1 MLCLFTMTIA
11 VPKISKEKHDMK
23 RFKMT
28 SACKHVPKCQSA
40 ALSRMIMPTS
50 PLTPWLRGCSCCPNL
65 LAQASATWGFAYAAQ
80 LSVMIVYK
88 WCFLKAV
95 VPVAHLIKKLIESPM
110 LGWRL
115 VASLAGW
122 LAGPFVGFLMISWRS
137 EASRFGRWQR
147 QLL

>member
-1 MLCLFTMTIA
+1 M
-11 VPKISKEKHDMK
+11 V
-23 RFKMT
+23 
-28 SACKHVPKCQSA
+28 
-40 ALSRMIMPTS
+40 
-50 PLTPWLRGCSCCPNL
+50 
-65 LAQASATWGFAYAAQ
+65 
-80 LSVMIVYK
+80 
-88 WCFLKAV
+88 FLKAV

>member
-1 MLCLFTMTIA
+1 
-11 VPKISKEKHDMK
+11 MK

-28 SACKHVPKCQSA
+28 SACKHVPICQSA

-95 VPVAHLIKKLIESPM
+95 VPVAHLIKKLFESPM

-122 LAGPFVGFLMISWRS
+122 LARLLDFLWFLGGRRPLCLVAGKNNSYSVCRLCKISK
-137 EASRFGRWQR
+137 
-147 QLL
+147 LYKIHCK

>member
-1 MLCLFTMTIA
+1 M
-11 VPKISKEKHDMK
+11 
-23 RFKMT
+23 
-28 SACKHVPKCQSA
+28 
-40 ALSRMIMPTS
+40 
-50 PLTPWLRGCSCCPNL
+50 
-65 LAQASATWGFAYAAQ
+65 
-80 LSVMIVYK
+80 
-88 WCFLKAV
+88 
-95 VPVAHLIKKLIESPM
+95 AHLIKKLIESPM